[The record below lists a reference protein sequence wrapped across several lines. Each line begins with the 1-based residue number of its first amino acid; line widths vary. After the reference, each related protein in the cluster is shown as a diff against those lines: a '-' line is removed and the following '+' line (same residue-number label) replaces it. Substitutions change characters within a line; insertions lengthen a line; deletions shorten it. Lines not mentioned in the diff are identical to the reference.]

1 MTSLNLLKLIEN
13 EEKQTKQPED
23 LQSFIELFQ
32 IYLNEEFNIINW
44 LETLS
49 NGIESGQENFNSL
62 IKVVYSSKVKKE
74 EKVQV
79 KNTFKKKILAQS
91 NSFKL

>member
-32 IYLNEEFNIINW
+32 IYLNEEFNIIN
-44 LETLS
+44 
-49 NGIESGQENFNSL
+49 
-62 IKVVYSSKVKKE
+62 
-74 EKVQV
+74 
-79 KNTFKKKILAQS
+79 
-91 NSFKL
+91 